1 VLVRI
6 DFRRIGRKK
15 KQSDTVFS
23 PESKIAAPIAEAKAA
38 LSKQKKGGSAA
49 EMASCK
55 SLLSRVN
62 SVYKRSKVG
71 RVVHMAKITIS
82 YRRDDSM
89 DITGRIFDRL
99 TNRYG
104 RETVFRD
111 IDNIPPG
118 LDFREQIRASIGDS
132 DVLMVVVGPR
142 WTGGGRRGQPRIRAE
157 TDYVRFEVEAALNRR
172 IPVIP
177 LLVGG
182 ADMPEPSELPENIRD
197 FAYRNAVQ
205 IDSGRDFDH
214 HVNGLIRVT
223 DKILLSA
230 VRTQPS
236 VPAASTVSGIIDGR
250 AFDSEAQTTRQTASA
265 SRAPQSSLLLPMVG
279 GVMTVIGL
287 MHVGWF
293 TSNLLAALAAG
304 AVQQMFQDVWT
315 FADMSFGFG
324 GLIIG
329 IGTIS
334 GAHWARN
341 SGIILCLL
349 AASSNLLWFSDYFD
363 RGLPRLMLV
372 GTGVTS
378 LLAILGAYLL
388 LFRWPSPVEKQ

>member
-1 VLVRI
+1 
-6 DFRRIGRKK
+6 
-15 KQSDTVFS
+15 
-23 PESKIAAPIAEAKAA
+23 
-38 LSKQKKGGSAA
+38 
-49 EMASCK
+49 
-55 SLLSRVN
+55 
-62 SVYKRSKVG
+62 
-71 RVVHMAKITIS
+71 
-82 YRRDDSM
+82 
-89 DITGRIFDRL
+89 
-99 TNRYG
+99 
-104 RETVFRD
+104 
-111 IDNIPPG
+111 
-118 LDFREQIRASIGDS
+118 
-132 DVLMVVVGPR
+132 
-142 WTGGGRRGQPRIRAE
+142 
-157 TDYVRFEVEAALNRR
+157 VEAALNRR

>member
-1 VLVRI
+1 M
-6 DFRRIGRKK
+6 
-15 KQSDTVFS
+15 T
-23 PESKIAAPIAEAKAA
+23 
-38 LSKQKKGGSAA
+38 
-49 EMASCK
+49 
-55 SLLSRVN
+55 
-62 SVYKRSKVG
+62 
-71 RVVHMAKITIS
+71 KITIS
-82 YRRDDSM
+82 YRRGDSM

-99 TNRYG
+99 TSRYG
-104 RETVFRD
+104 RDAVFRD

-118 LDFREQIRASIGDS
+118 LDFREQIRASIDGS
-132 DVLMVVVGPR
+132 DVLMAVVGPR
-142 WTGGGRRGQPRIRAE
+142 WMGGDRHGQPRIRAE
-157 TDYVRFEVEAALNRR
+157 TDYVRVEVEAALNRH

-182 ADMPEPSELPENIRD
+182 ADMPEPSKLPDDIRE

-214 HVNGLIRVT
+214 HMNGLIRAT
-223 DKILLSA
+223 DKILFSA
-230 VRTQPS
+230 VPTQPS
-236 VPAASTVSGIIDGR
+236 VPEASTISGIIDRR
-250 AFDSEAQTTRQTASA
+250 ASESEAKTTHQTTPAGS
-265 SRAPQSSLLLPMVG
+265 APQSSLFLPVVG

-304 AVQQMFQDVWT
+304 AVQQIFQEVWT

-334 GAHWARN
+334 GARWARS
-341 SGIILCLL
+341 SGIVLCLL

-372 GTGVTS
+372 GTGITS

-388 LFRWPSPVEKQ
+388 LFHWPPPVEKQ